1 MSSSEKAK
9 LALLVTVLVIAACG
23 KRSEKVSSPPSTI
36 KAGFRLTAPLGLDL
50 TSATFFVPE
59 GNPLTEEKVKLGKR
73 LFFDKSLSVDNSVSC
88 ASCHVPDKAFSD
100 PNRVSIGVKSLK
112 GNRQAPTLINRAFS
126 KAQFWDG
133 RATSLEDQALIPLTN
148 HVEMGNPDLKLVLKR
163 LNGDPI
169 YVAAF
174 KQAFPEDSSITA
186 QHLTQAIASFERTIL
201 AGNSPFDRFANGDKA
216 AISESAARGYRLFFG
231 KAACAQCHISFNFT
245 DELYHNLGVGSQA
258 KKPDLGRFVV
268 TRTEGHQGAFKT
280 PTVREV
286 ASTAPYM
293 SDGSLKTL
301 EEVVEYYDKGCQP
314 NAWLSPKIKA
324 LSLSEQEKKDLVEFM
339 KSLSGEITWYGKGE

>member
-1 MSSSEKAK
+1 MASLAA
-9 LALLVTVLVIAACG
+9 ALLIVACADRPQEG
-23 KRSEKVSSPPSTI
+23 PSPPATT

-50 TSATFFVPE
+50 TSATFFVP
-59 GNPLTEEKVKLGKR
+59 GDNPLTEEKIKLGKR

-88 ASCHVPDKAFSD
+88 ASCHVPEKAYSD
-100 PNRVSIGVKSLK
+100 PNRVSIGVKALK
-112 GNRQAPTLINRAFS
+112 GTRQAPTLINRAFS

-148 HVEMGNPDLKLVLKR
+148 HVEMGNPDLKVVLKR
-163 LNGDPI
+163 LNGDTT

-174 KQAFPEDSSITA
+174 RQAFPEDSGITA
-186 QHLTQAIASFERTIL
+186 LHLTQAIASFERTIL
-201 AGNSPFDRFANGDKA
+201 AGNSPFDRFANGDMK

-245 DELYHNLGVGSQA
+245 DELYHNLGVGSEA

-268 TRTEGHQGAFKT
+268 TKTDGHQGAFKT

-324 LSLSEQEKKDLVEFM
+324 LNLNEQEKEDLVEFM